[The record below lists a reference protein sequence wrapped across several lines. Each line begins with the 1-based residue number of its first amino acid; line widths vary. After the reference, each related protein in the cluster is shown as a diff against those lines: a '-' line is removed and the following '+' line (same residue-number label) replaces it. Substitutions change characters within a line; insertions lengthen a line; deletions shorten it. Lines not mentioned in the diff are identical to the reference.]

1 MHPSYSTYSYDPITT
16 ISRLDSVVKREGE
29 DGGRVSLLA
38 RPTTM
43 ATEQQLEEEEY
54 EEEESEEEEG
64 KGRCGLREVWQCVPT
79 ILILLAGLAFCIF
92 IVPYMFQVRSLSL
105 PQLFP

>member
-1 MHPSYSTYSYDPITT
+1 MHPSYSSYSYDPITS

-38 RPTTM
+38 RPATM
-43 ATEQQLEEEEY
+43 ATEHQLEEEEY
-54 EEEESEEEEG
+54 EEEESEEEEA
-64 KGRCGLREVWQCVPT
+64 KGRCGLKEVWKCVPI

-92 IVPYMFQVRSLSL
+92 VVPYMMQVCGFAAS
-105 PQLFP
+105 